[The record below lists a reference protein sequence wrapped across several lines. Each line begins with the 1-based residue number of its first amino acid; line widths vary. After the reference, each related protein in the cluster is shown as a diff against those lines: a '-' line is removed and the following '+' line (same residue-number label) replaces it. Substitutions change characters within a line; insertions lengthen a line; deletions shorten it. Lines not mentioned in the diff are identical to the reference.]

1 MDFLLG
7 LEQSGFATWVRESP
21 SLWAYPTI
29 LFFHT
34 AGLALLVGVNTAVDL
49 RILGFAPSLPLAPM
63 QKYLPLMWAGFW
75 VNAVS
80 GAALLM
86 ADATTKAV
94 NPVFL
99 IKLVLIGLAVV
110 NIAAINR
117 RVFKSGISDRAIL
130 PMNVRVLAVTSLLL
144 WIGAITTGRLMAYI
158 GPVSGLE

>member
-1 MDFLLG
+1 MDFLIQ
-7 LEQSGFATWVRESP
+7 LEQSAFGTWVRESP

-29 LFFHT
+29 LFLHT
-34 AGLALLVGVNTAVDL
+34 AGLALLVGVNAAVDL
-49 RILGFAPSLPLAPM
+49 RILGFAPGLPLSGM
-63 QKYLPLMWAGFW
+63 RRYLPVMWAGFW
-75 VNAVS
+75 VNAIS

-86 ADATTKAV
+86 ADATTKVV

-117 RVFKSGISDRAIL
+117 RLFTGRISEDAIL
-130 PMNVRVLAVTSLLL
+130 PSSVRLLALSSLLL

>member
-1 MDFLLG
+1 
-7 LEQSGFATWVRESP
+7 VRESP

-99 IKLVLIGLAVV
+99 IKLILIGLAVV

-117 RVFKSGISDRAIL
+117 RVFKNGISDRAIL